1 MQNLKYNI
9 NQHIYETKTDTDMEN
24 SLVAAKGEGRKER
37 RDWEFGVSRDKLL
50 YIGWIDNKFLLYSTG
65 S

>member
-24 SLVAAKGEGRKER
+24 RLVAAKGEGRKER